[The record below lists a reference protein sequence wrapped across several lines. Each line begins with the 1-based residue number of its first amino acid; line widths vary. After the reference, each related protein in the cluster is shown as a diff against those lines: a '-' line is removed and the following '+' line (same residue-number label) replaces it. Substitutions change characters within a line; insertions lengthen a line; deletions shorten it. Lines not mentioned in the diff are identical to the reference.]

1 MSRTTRHAAVGAALL
16 AAWIT
21 GITAAAKGGGI
32 SFAAGVDY
40 RALHTFSI
48 REGRIDSPKPEVDNR
63 LFRQRMDDSI
73 RASLTKKGLRE
84 VTTNPDLIVTFHISD
99 ADFSGVQRTQP
110 VRVPPIPGQQP
121 GFVLPGSGPRPELFT
136 EGTLVIDV
144 FDAAG
149 SLVWRGTW
157 RNTERNGP
165 ALSRKLS
172 ADARK
177 LLAKFP
183 PKKR

>member
-1 MSRTTRHAAVGAALL
+1 MSRTTRRATLGAALL
-16 AAWIT
+16 TAWMT
-21 GITAAAKGGGI
+21 GVVAAADGGSI
-32 SFAAGVDY
+32 SFEASVDY
-40 RALHTFSI
+40 RALQTFSI
-48 REGRIDSPKPEVDNR
+48 RAGRIDSPKPEVDNR

-73 RASLTKKGLRE
+73 RTALTKKGLHE
-84 VTTNPDLIVTFHISD
+84 VTTNPDLVVTFHFSD
-99 ADFSGVQRTQP
+99 ADFSEVQRTQP

-121 GFVLPGSGPRPELFT
+121 GFVVPGLGPRPELFT

-157 RNTERNGP
+157 RNREWSGP
-165 ALSRKLS
+165 TLSRKLS
-172 ADARK
+172 EDARK
-177 LLAKFP
+177 LLSKFP